1 MNNYYL
7 ARQNFVSGSTARRE
21 NKSLIEKHARY
32 KWLAD
37 KYFKFR
43 IAECLYKENNFANA
57 IKYFNE
63 AYMIEDEFTEKMKNL
78 SMKALCEYYNN
89 DLDSAKY
96 NFKKIENYI
105 ENEEIEYDGDG
116 SESYYLDWPLYKY
129 YNAKGNTE
137 KANKYLTTA
146 YNHIL
151 MEEKNKFL
159 SDTDRTKNIHNYYYI
174 HEIIETYNQTIR

>member
-32 KWLAD
+32 KWLSD

-63 AYMIEDEFTEKMKNL
+63 AYIIEDEFTDKMKDL
-78 SMKALCEYYNN
+78 AMKALCEYYNN
-89 DLDSAKY
+89 DLDSSKY
-96 NFKKIENYI
+96 HFKIIENYI
-105 ENEEIEYDGDG
+105 ENEEFEYDGDG

-129 YNAKGNTE
+129 HIAKGNMA
-137 KANKYLTTA
+137 KAEMYLTSAYNRISEDEINKYLNDS
-146 YNHIL
+146 NHINNL
-151 MEEKNKFL
+151 HK
-159 SDTDRTKNIHNYYYI
+159 YYYI
-174 HEIIETYNQTIR
+174 HEIIEEYNQHIR

>member
-1 MNNYYL
+1 MNNYYS
-7 ARQNFVSGSTARRE
+7 ARQNFVSGSTALRE
-21 NKSLIEKHARY
+21 NKSLIEEHVKFN
-32 KWLAD
+32 WLND

-63 AYMIEDEFTEKMKNL
+63 AYIIEDEFTDKMKNL
-78 SMKALCEYYNN
+78 AMKGLCEYYNN
-89 DLDSAKY
+89 DLDSSKY
-96 NFKKIENYI
+96 HFKIIENYI
-105 ENEEIEYDGDG
+105 ENEEVEYDGDG

-137 KANKYLTTA
+137 KANKYLTSA

-151 MEEKNKFL
+151 KEEKNKFL
-159 SDTDRTKNIHNYYYI
+159 FDNDRLKNIHKYYYI
-174 HEIIETYNQTIR
+174 HEIIEEYNQHIR